1 MQFWPKNL
9 KTRAALHHT
18 GRLKVRF
25 MVQARQFRKSHED
38 EHYAAA
44 LFRYLREFAVQFKSV
59 CQMVCLDDKHRMK
72 IGEPGFPV
80 AATERGR
87 RVLVR
92 VGSSF
97 EVGDHDFPN
106 SA

>member
-18 GRLKVRF
+18 SRLKVRF

-44 LFRYLREFAVQFKSV
+44 LFQYLHKFAVQF
-59 CQMVCLDDKHRMK
+59 
-72 IGEPGFPV
+72 
-80 AATERGR
+80 
-87 RVLVR
+87 VR
-92 VGSSF
+92 W
-97 EVGDHDFPN
+97 